1 MTEEPLGEQRQR
13 IDKWLFFTRL
23 VKSRALAQALI
34 HHGSVCINGQV
45 VQQSSRMVKVGDR
58 IDLALETGDKCVLV
72 RAPGDRR
79 GPFSE
84 AALLYIDQSEP
95 HERMT
100 AFERAQRL
108 IKPPR

>member
-23 VKSRALAQALI
+23 VKSRALAQTLI
-34 HHGSVCINGQV
+34 HHGFVRINGQV

-58 IDLALETGDKCVLV
+58 IDLALEGGDKVVLV
-72 RAPGDRR
+72 RAAGERR

-84 AALLYIDQSEP
+84 AMQLYIDQSQP
-95 HERMT
+95 GERMT
-100 AFERAQRL
+100 PFERAQRSL
-108 IKPPR
+108 KSLK